1 MSIVVFT
8 GPTISAEDALQEL
21 DATYFPPV
29 SQGDVYRAAARK
41 PLAIGIIDGYFDR
54 VPAVWH
60 KEILWAMSNGMH
72 VFGAASMGALRAAEL
87 AEFGMVG
94 IGTIFESFR
103 DGLLEDDD
111 EVAVVHAPQEYG
123 FTVCSDAMV
132 NIRQTLQRAC
142 VERVIS
148 DATRRALADIAK
160 DLFYPER
167 LFEEIL
173 RIARERSLSMS
184 ELSALESWLSVGR
197 VDQKRNDALAM
208 LRHMR
213 TVL

>member
-1 MSIVVFT
+1 MSIVIFT
-8 GPTISAEDALQEL
+8 GPTISAEDARREL
-21 DATYFPPV
+21 DATYLPPV
-29 SQGDVYRAAARK
+29 SQGDVYRAAVRK

-60 KEILWAMSNGMH
+60 KEILWAMSNGVH

-94 IGTIFESFR
+94 IGTIFENFR

-111 EVAVVHAPQEYG
+111 EVAVVHAPQELG
-123 FTVCSDAMV
+123 FLVCSDAMV
-132 NIRQTLQRAC
+132 NIRQTMQRAC

-148 DATRRALADIAK
+148 DATRKALVGIAK

-167 LFEEIL
+167 LFGQIL
-173 RIARERSLSMS
+173 RIAREQS
-184 ELSALESWLSVGR
+184 
-197 VDQKRNDALAM
+197 
-208 LRHMR
+208 
-213 TVL
+213 